1 MVQPEDQ
8 VHLCGSGD
16 VGNFYRRM
24 NRRFG
29 ELPPIKADSWTTFGE
44 IFQTSQKFVLATPWF
59 PRPSQQRWIET
70 LTLRV
75 SFLSD
80 EFEMRERL
88 GLAPFPLLEVTGT
101 NERSTG
107 GVLASKLRL
116 L

>member
-1 MVQPEDQ
+1 MDRDG
-8 VHLCGSGD
+8 LL
-16 VGNFYRRM
+16 
-24 NRRFG
+24 NRER
-29 ELPPIKADSWTTFGE
+29 S
-44 IFQTSQKFVLATPWF
+44 
-59 PRPSQQRWIET
+59 ET

-75 SFLSD
+75 SFLSSD